1 VDMLLES
8 IEAVG
13 VVGVFRGDAAVSTL
27 PVPDV
32 TILRAIE
39 EVRSGPGD
47 VIETGDSTITDGG
60 VWISAEGC
68 SAETALVLRATG
80 GRGFEII
87 GAVGGF
93 EGPFRGAIL
102 VYTAQH

>member
-1 VDMLLES
+1 MLLES

-27 PVPDV
+27 PIPDV
-32 TILRAIE
+32 IILRAI

-60 VWISAEGC
+60 VWIPTEGC

-80 GRGFEII
+80 GRGLEII